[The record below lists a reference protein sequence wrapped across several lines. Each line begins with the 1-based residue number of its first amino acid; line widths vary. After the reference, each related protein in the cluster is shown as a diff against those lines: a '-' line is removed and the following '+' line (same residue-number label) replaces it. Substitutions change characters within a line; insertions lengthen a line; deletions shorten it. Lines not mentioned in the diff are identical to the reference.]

1 MLNVMF
7 IYSYAECRYAEDR
20 GDIDAI
26 LCVIS
31 FRVLSIYADTEVN
44 YA

>member
-20 GDIDAI
+20 GAIDAI
-26 LCVIS
+26 LCVITL
-31 FRVLSIYADTEVN
+31 RVLIIYADTEVK
-44 YA
+44 YS

>member
-20 GDIDAI
+20 GAIDAI
-26 LCVIS
+26 IRVITL
-31 FRVLSIYADTEVN
+31 RVLSIYADTEIN